1 MRFVDYQKDARV
13 SKAMKFV
20 NYQKGLNV
28 SKAIAGSSDRGGR
41 IVSPTKV
48 GVTLSDRPFKVPGS
62 EAWYAMVLW
71 NYSTNPEQISLN
83 VLVASTEVAEV
94 AG

>member
-1 MRFVDYQKDARV
+1 MKFIDYQE
-13 SKAMKFV
+13 
-20 NYQKGLNV
+20 GLNV

-41 IVSPTKV
+41 IVSRIKV
-48 GVTLSDRPFKVPGS
+48 GVTLSDHPFNIAGS

-71 NYSTNPEQISLN
+71 NYSRHPEQIALN
-83 VLVASTEVAEV
+83 VLVRQEMAEV